1 MAVLQMQRISVCALK
16 KDRKKILELL
26 QQKGVVE
33 IERMPEEDSGFQ
45 RIDTAG
51 QRAVF
56 EKNANAAENALEIL
70 QIYVP
75 EKKSMLASLEGK
87 TPVDFEGYSSVAER
101 QDAIMG
107 SARQLIS
114 LSKHIA
120 ENKADIVKRENQK
133 ESLEPWKPLDVPMNF
148 TGTDKVAA
156 FVGTL
161 SSPMT
166 LEQIYTGLKEAAPDL
181 DAVDVHVIST
191 DRDQTYVCVLGGR
204 KDASALEEA
213 LRSIGFAKPT
223 QVGGMVP
230 EERQKQL
237 TEKIQ
242 ALQEEIARM
251 ETEIADYAVD
261 RRDLELVSDYY
272 RTRAAKYEVL
282 GELLQS
288 KKTFVL
294 TGYVPRKAAA
304 ALKEELDKNFTLAAE
319 VEELAEGEEPPVLLS
334 NSTFSSSFEGVV
346 GSFGLPRLGEID
358 PTTIMSFFYFFFFGL
373 MLSDAAYGFI
383 IFLACFIV
391 LRKFPHMEDG
401 MRKSLRMFMYCGIS
415 TLIWGILFGGYF
427 GDIVDV
433 VARNYF
439 GVAEGVTVIPA
450 LWFAPLNDPMRMLM
464 FSMLFG
470 LIHLFVGLG
479 LKGYMLIKDGKVM
492 DAFWDV
498 GLWFVFL
505 IGLILLLLP
514 SDIFAGISGIA
525 FPASLAVP
533 GKYMAIV
540 GLVGI
545 LLMSARSNKNWGLR
559 IALGAYDIYNT
570 TGWLSDVLSYS
581 RLLALGL
588 ATGVIAS
595 VINQM
600 GSMFGTGVVGTILFI
615 VVFIFGHILNLAIN
629 LLGAYVHTNRLQ
641 FVEFFGKFYE
651 GGGRPFNPF
660 TTNTKYVDIKEE
672 MKL

>member
-87 TPVDFEGYSSVAER
+87 IPVDFEGYSSVAER

-223 QVGGMVP
+223 QAGGMVP

-237 TEKIQ
+237 AEKIR

-251 ETEIADYAVD
+251 EAEIADYAVD

-288 KKTFVL
+288 KKTFVAKSI
-294 TGYVPRKAAA
+294 PPPSCPFSISFS
-304 ALKEELDKNFTLAAE
+304 LD
-319 VEELAEGEEPPVLLS
+319 
-334 NSTFSSSFEGVV
+334 
-346 GSFGLPRLGEID
+346 
-358 PTTIMSFFYFFFFGL
+358 
-373 MLSDAAYGFI
+373 
-383 IFLACFIV
+383 
-391 LRKFPHMEDG
+391 
-401 MRKSLRMFMYCGIS
+401 
-415 TLIWGILFGGYF
+415 
-427 GDIVDV
+427 
-433 VARNYF
+433 
-439 GVAEGVTVIPA
+439 
-450 LWFAPLNDPMRMLM
+450 
-464 FSMLFG
+464 
-470 LIHLFVGLG
+470 
-479 LKGYMLIKDGKVM
+479 
-492 DAFWDV
+492 
-498 GLWFVFL
+498 
-505 IGLILLLLP
+505 
-514 SDIFAGISGIA
+514 
-525 FPASLAVP
+525 
-533 GKYMAIV
+533 
-540 GLVGI
+540 
-545 LLMSARSNKNWGLR
+545 
-559 IALGAYDIYNT
+559 
-570 TGWLSDVLSYS
+570 
-581 RLLALGL
+581 
-588 ATGVIAS
+588 
-595 VINQM
+595 
-600 GSMFGTGVVGTILFI
+600 
-615 VVFIFGHILNLAIN
+615 
-629 LLGAYVHTNRLQ
+629 
-641 FVEFFGKFYE
+641 
-651 GGGRPFNPF
+651 
-660 TTNTKYVDIKEE
+660 
-672 MKL
+672 